1 VLDFF
6 LLTANSN
13 QKMLLLRFND
23 VLMVPGNLGGSHVF
37 DDKINILTKLQEKER
52 GKKLKEK
59 KS

>member
-1 VLDFF
+1 
-6 LLTANSN
+6 
-13 QKMLLLRFND
+13 MLLLRFND
-23 VLMVPGNLGGSHVF
+23 VLMVQGNLGGSHVF